1 MSDLE
6 PVTEMTPAP
15 PRPPAESRVLS
26 PTSSGILGGPS
37 GPTWLCRLTAALL
50 PQAGGA
56 SGPGREAVTS
66 VVPTMASLC
75 LAKQGYSGPQPSAL
89 PFMLYAGCFPAN
101 ICGHRARA
109 NSLGSW
115 AGHPTGLL
123 ICKMPSEVGAFLFLS
138 FKGWGWPKEPSFTK
152 R

>member
-1 MSDLE
+1 
-6 PVTEMTPAP
+6 MTPAP
-15 PRPPAESRVLS
+15 PPPPGESRVLS
-26 PTSSGILGGPS
+26 PASSGIFRGPS

-56 SGPGREAVTS
+56 SGPGREVVTS
-66 VVPTMASLC
+66 VEPTMASLC
-75 LAKQGYSGPQPSAL
+75 LAKRVCPSPQPSAL
-89 PFMLYAGCFPAN
+89 PFMLYAGRFPAN
-101 ICGHRARA
+101 VCGHRARA
-109 NSLGSW
+109 NSLWSW

-138 FKGWGWPKEPSFTK
+138 FKGWGWPEEPSFTK